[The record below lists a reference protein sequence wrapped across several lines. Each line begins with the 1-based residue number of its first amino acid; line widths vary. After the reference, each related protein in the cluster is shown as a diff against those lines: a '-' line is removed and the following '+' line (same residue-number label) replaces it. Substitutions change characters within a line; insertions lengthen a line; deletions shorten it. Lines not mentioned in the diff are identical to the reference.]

1 MSKTVSPQMW
11 VDRTRNALAFF
22 LVGSFVGA
30 LVTFTFKVIAPEN
43 KDILTYMAGQL
54 SGMATM
60 ALGFYFTKGA
70 GQDQLDAEKTANTGK
85 LADAMTATAKAATA
99 SPSREV
105 ADAAD
110 EVAGAATDKADE
122 FQGDK

>member
-1 MSKTVSPQMW
+1 MTKTVTPQMW

-30 LVTFTFKVIAPEN
+30 LVTFTFKTIAPEN

-70 GQDQLDAEKTANTGK
+70 GQDQLDAQKTENTGK
-85 LADAMTATAKAATA
+85 LAEAMTATAKAAVAAPARAA
-99 SPSREV
+99 SEAAEDV
-105 ADAAD
+105 AAA
-110 EVAGAATDKADE
+110 ASDKADE
-122 FQGDK
+122 FKGD